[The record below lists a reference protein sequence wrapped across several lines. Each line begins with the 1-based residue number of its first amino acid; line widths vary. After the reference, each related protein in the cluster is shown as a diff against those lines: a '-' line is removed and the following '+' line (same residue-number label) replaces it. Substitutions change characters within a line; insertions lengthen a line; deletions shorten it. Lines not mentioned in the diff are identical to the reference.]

1 MQAYRRDGIHLK
13 YCEPPPV
20 TEVNYYTTV
29 SYEIDDTHLG
39 FQ

>member
-20 TEVNYYTTV
+20 TE
-29 SYEIDDTHLG
+29 
-39 FQ
+39 